1 MRRNFNIVWQSVSNR
16 KTKSAA
22 SARTLTPDLI
32 KDIVKKSNEV
42 RDQTIVIKLS
52 SIIID
57 NDVLLTNFAENIHLL
72 HLSGAKVFIV
82 HDHAN
87 LVGETLKLLGFDEKF
102 IDSIKVVDHKSSQI
116 IEMVLSGYINKL
128 IVSKLCSAGC
138 YAVGISGKDANLIQ
152 AKKSKILHKVT
163 KELDVIDVGFTSEP
177 IMINPEIL
185 LNFEDTNII
194 PVISPVASDA
204 KGRTHLLDVNLT
216 ASIISSSL
224 DADHLILMNDEIGA
238 EYHRIQDI
246 SALQLAMDKFTFNA
260 KTLSLIEAATS
271 AIENTANTV
280 HFIDPNISDSVLL
293 SIFKDYKAS

>member
-16 KTKSAA
+16 KTKSA
-22 SARTLTPDLI
+22 SSVRTLTPDLI

-57 NDVLLTNFAENIHLL
+57 NDVLLTNFAENINLL

-128 IVSKLCSAGC
+128 IVSKLCSTGC

-152 AKKSKILHKVT
+152 AKKSRILHKVT
-163 KELDVIDVGFTSEP
+163 KERDVIDVGFTSEP

-238 EYHRIQDI
+238 EYHRIQDMRT
-246 SALQLAMDKFTFNA
+246 LQLAIDKFTINA

-280 HFIDPNISDSVLL
+280 HFVDPNISDAVLL
-293 SIFKDYKAS
+293 SIFKDYKAG

>member
-1 MRRNFNIVWQSVSNR
+1 MQRNFNIVWQNVSNR
-16 KTKSAA
+16 RTRNAA
-22 SARTLTPDLI
+22 SARTITPDLI
-32 KDIVKKSNEV
+32 KDIVKKSNEI
-42 RDQTIVIKLS
+42 RDQTIVVKLS
-52 SIIID
+52 SHIID
-57 NDVLLTNFAENIHLL
+57 NDALLSNFAENINLL
-72 HLSGAKVFIV
+72 NLCGAKVFIV

-102 IDSIKVVDHKSSQI
+102 IDSIKVVDHKSSQV

-128 IVSKLCSAGC
+128 IVSKLCSTGC

-152 AKKSKILHKVT
+152 ARKSRILRKVT
-163 KELDVIDVGFTSEP
+163 RERDVIDVGFISEP

-185 LNFEDTNII
+185 MNFEDTNII

-224 DADHLILMNDEIGA
+224 DADHLILMNADAGGK
-238 EYHRIQDI
+238 YHRMQDMQ
-246 SALQLAMDKFTFNA
+246 SLQTIVNQLKNDERL
-260 KTLSLIEAATS
+260 LSLIEAATS

-280 HFIDPNISDSVLL
+280 HIIDPSIFDAVLL
-293 SIFKDYKAS
+293 SIFKDYRAG